1 MNISVTNHAVDRYLE
16 RVESAKG
23 FYRESVRE
31 QVRRIVEDGF
41 SEGAVRPHPQDPN
54 KRIIPFRS
62 GPSILYLSIGPDTT
76 GRGGDLSVI
85 SVLYEH
91 EITTGKAGMGVTL
104 GDLFPSELSRQVK
117 KLQPKYIL
125 LVGDT
130 VEDWTERYWCKDE
143 EELRR
148 IIETRKP
155 RVDEVAIYQ
164 LIE

>member
-41 SEGAVRPHPQDPN
+41 TEGAVRPHPQDSN

-85 SVLYEH
+85 SVLFEH
-91 EITTGKAGMGVTL
+91 EVTTGKVGIGLTL
-104 GDLFPSELSRQVK
+104 GDLFPQLELKAAPPQHPR
-117 KLQPKYIL
+117 YL
-125 LVGDT
+125 LFIGPVAT
-130 VEDWTERYWCKDE
+130 TAERYVFKDE

-148 IIETRKP
+148 IIDTRKP
-155 RVDEVAIYQ
+155 KVDEVAIYM